1 MCGQRKGVRVKL
13 IVTIPALDEAATIG
27 AVIREIPRDIEGI
40 DAVEVLVLDD
50 GSKDATVREAMRAG
64 ADYVV
69 SNRLNRGLAATF
81 KTALHE
87 ALARGA
93 DIVVNTDADNHYD
106 QTRISELVAPL
117 LRRDADITIGSR
129 LIDELPMKKANK
141 YGNKI
146 ANFLMQRALAI
157 PDVDVS
163 TGFRGYTREAAMK
176 LNVLSDHT
184 YTHET
189 LINALDQR
197 LRIVNVPIA
206 ARHVERPSR
215 LIKGIVS
222 HIVRAGGVI
231 LRSFLLYRP
240 MQVYGTAGAM
250 VLALGAVPFAR
261 YAYFVLQGNAAG
273 HVQSL
278 VIGTA
283 LWIVGGQL
291 LITGMLATAIAW
303 NRRMMEDV
311 LFRMKEERSTRVSSR
326 ITVRHSAR
334 MEVNE
339 TGNEDVYE
347 RERHAA

>member
-1 MCGQRKGVRVKL
+1 VKL

-27 AVIREIPRDIEGI
+27 GVIREIPRTIEGI

-50 GSKDATVREAMRAG
+50 GSRDDTVREALRAG

-69 SNRLNRGLAATF
+69 SNRINRGLAATF
-81 KTALHE
+81 KTALQE
-87 ALARGA
+87 AIVRGA
-93 DIVVNTDADNHYD
+93 DIIVNTDADNHYD
-106 QTRISELVAPL
+106 QTRIAELVQPL
-117 LRRDADITIGSR
+117 LRREADITIGSR
-129 LIDELPMKKANK
+129 LIDQLRMKKANK
-141 YGNKI
+141 YGNKV

-215 LIKGIVS
+215 LIKGIAS
-222 HIVRAGGVI
+222 HVVRAGTVI

-240 MQVYGTAGAM
+240 MQVYGTAGATM
-250 VLALGAVPFAR
+250 LALGALPFAR
-261 YAYFVLQGNAAG
+261 YAYFVAGGDPAG

-283 LWIVGGQL
+283 FWIVGGQL
-291 LITGMLATAIAW
+291 FITGMLATAIAW

-311 LFRMKEERSTRVSSR
+311 LFRLKEERATRAVASPALR
-326 ITVRHSAR
+326 RAAR
-334 MEVNE
+334 LQVAAVESDSE
-339 TGNEDVYE
+339 YE
-347 RERHAA
+347 RERDAA

>member
-1 MCGQRKGVRVKL
+1 VKL
-13 IVTIPALDEAATIG
+13 IVTIPALDEAATI
-27 AVIREIPRDIEGI
+27 ASVIREIPRAIDGI
-40 DAVEVLVLDD
+40 DSVEVLVIDD
-50 GSKDATVREAMRAG
+50 GSRDATVREALRAG

-69 SNRLNRGLAATF
+69 SNRTNRGLAATF
-81 KTALHE
+81 RTALQE
-87 ALARGA
+87 AVVRGA
-93 DIVVNTDADNHYD
+93 DIIVNTDADNHYD
-106 QTRISELVAPL
+106 QSRIPELVAPL
-117 LRRDADITIGSR
+117 LRRQADITIGSR
-129 LIDELPMKKANK
+129 VIDELPMKKANK

-197 LRIVNVPIA
+197 LRILNVPIA
-206 ARHVERPSR
+206 ARPVDRPSR
-215 LIKGIVS
+215 LIKGIAS
-222 HIVRAGGVI
+222 HVVRAGGVV

-240 MQVYGTAGAM
+240 MQVYGSIGAA
-250 VLALGAVPFAR
+250 VLALGALPFAR
-261 YAYFVLQGNAAG
+261 YAYFVIQGDAAG

-278 VIGTA
+278 VVGTA

-291 LITGMLATAIAW
+291 FITGMLATAIAW

-311 LFRMKEERSTRVSSR
+311 LYRMKTDAAAAATSR
-326 ITVRHSAR
+326 PLRRAPRAAFAGFDDEGVF
-334 MEVNE
+334 
-339 TGNEDVYE
+339 E